1 MPYIFFLVLAN
12 ILWAGSYS
20 IMKWGVLDVDPITL
34 VFFRF
39 LFAAVT
45 LVLILIIF
53 RKRIQIEFSWYLL
66 KRLFIV
72 ALFNQIH
79 HVGIFI
85 GLKYTQAA
93 TASIIISME
102 PVILFVLST
111 IILKER
117 LTFKHISALFLA
129 IIGFIII
136 SNIGVFNSSQMT
148 TVIFLG
154 NVIVLCA
161 VISEGLFSI
170 SFNPLAKK
178 YSPIFLMAI
187 VSVVQTFVLMPVVF
201 YRDPHALSALL
212 SIKTVVVVAYL
223 GILCTVFGYIIW
235 LWIMKKLPINIMAI
249 SLFLQPVL
257 GPIMA
262 ALFLKEN
269 LSLRTLVGGVFI
281 ISALIV
287 VSKKRSKKLS
297 AFSFQK
303 ERTEN

>member
-1 MPYIFFLVLAN
+1 
-12 ILWAGSYS
+12 
-20 IMKWGVLDVDPITL
+20 
-34 VFFRF
+34 
-39 LFAAVT
+39 
-45 LVLILIIF
+45 
-53 RKRIQIEFSWYLL
+53 
-66 KRLFIV
+66 
-72 ALFNQIH
+72 
-79 HVGIFI
+79 
-85 GLKYTQAA
+85 
-93 TASIIISME
+93 
-102 PVILFVLST
+102 
-111 IILKER
+111 
-117 LTFKHISALFLA
+117 
-129 IIGFIII
+129 
-136 SNIGVFNSSQMT
+136 MT